1 MIVVSDT
8 SPLNYL
14 VLIHAIDVLPTLFTE
29 IYVPTEVMEEL
40 KRSRAPELVKAWA
53 QSPPQWLRVATPSIA
68 ITTSIRLDPGEVQA
82 IALAKELH
90 ADAILIDERKGTRVA
105 TEHGLNAVGTL
116 TVLEFAAERKLLE
129 LGATLAALRRTTF
142 YITDEYIE
150 AALQRDAARKGQS
163 SQWPGSAP
171 RGQR

>member
-14 VLIHAIDVLPTLFTE
+14 ILIGAVDVLPRLFSG
-29 IYVPTEVMEEL
+29 IYAPAEVVAEL
-40 KRSRAPELVKAWA
+40 SQSGAPESVKTWA
-53 QSPPQWLRVATPSIA
+53 SSPPQWLHIAAPSLAIATSVK
-68 ITTSIRLDPGEVQA
+68 LGPGELNA

-90 ADAILIDERKGTRVA
+90 ADAILIDERKGRRVA

-116 TVLEFAAERKLLE
+116 NVLEFAAERKLLD
-129 LGATLAALRRTTF
+129 LKLTLQALRQTTF

-150 AALQRDAARKGQS
+150 AALQRDATRHRE
-163 SQWPGSAP
+163 P
-171 RGQR
+171 